1 MIFTIAIPT
10 FNNASTIEAT
20 LESCVNQKFD
30 DTFEVLVVNNNSTD
44 DTEEILSKYDK
55 KIRIIKND
63 ETVSMYKN
71 HNICLQKAKGDY
83 VIFCHSDDQLLPD
96 ALKKYH
102 DILKTRNYPERYV
115 LWGRSMF
122 RDYYQVWE
130 KGGFYLNE
138 IASGIQA
145 LKAFNW
151 GGITPSGTCYARE
164 PFCEIDGFVE
174 VNHKLA
180 PSDYVTM
187 WKLTMNYFEFEMADR
202 LFFIRQA
209 ASSASGA
216 DFNRENI
223 IDSMTDAIQ
232 SLKYN
237 IPHSTFNSLLK
248 YIKCLPDIHPRL
260 ATVLIKNK
268 LIEKN
273 IIKRKFIKLI
283 IKNPILIRDKEVRRV
298 ILS

>member
-10 FNNASTIEAT
+10 YNNASTIKAT
-20 LESCVNQKFD
+20 LESCVNQNFD

-44 DTEEILSKYDK
+44 NTEDILSKYEK

-63 ETVSMYKN
+63 ETVSMYNN

-83 VIFCHSDDQLLPD
+83 VVFCHSDDQLLPD

-102 DILKTRNYPERYV
+102 DILKKRNFPDRYV

-122 RDYYQVWE
+122 RDYYHIWE
-130 KGGFYLNE
+130 KGGFLLNE
-138 IASGIQA
+138 IASGIQS

-151 GGITPSGTCYARE
+151 GGLTPSGTCYARK
-164 PFCEIDGFVE
+164 PFCEINGFVE
-174 VNHKLA
+174 TNHKLA
-180 PSDYVTM
+180 PSDWVTM

-209 ASSASGA
+209 ASTAAGA
-216 DFNRENI
+216 DFNKKNI
-223 IDSMTDAIQ
+223 IDSKADAILC
-232 SLKYN
+232 LKEN
-237 IPHSTFNSLLK
+237 ISPSTFNSIIKYFNNFPDINPSLAIVLLK
-248 YIKCLPDIHPRL
+248 
-260 ATVLIKNK
+260 NNF
-268 LIEKN
+268 IEKKK
-273 IIKRKFIKLI
+273 IKRKFIELI
-283 IKNPILIRDKEVRRV
+283 IKNPFIIRNKEVRKI